1 MKNGGN
7 IMTQIIN
14 KRKQTEKTRK
24 SKFGISYYQKQFKKG
39 RYRPPNN

>member
-24 SKFGISYYQKQFKKG
+24 SKFGISLLSKIV
-39 RYRPPNN
+39 